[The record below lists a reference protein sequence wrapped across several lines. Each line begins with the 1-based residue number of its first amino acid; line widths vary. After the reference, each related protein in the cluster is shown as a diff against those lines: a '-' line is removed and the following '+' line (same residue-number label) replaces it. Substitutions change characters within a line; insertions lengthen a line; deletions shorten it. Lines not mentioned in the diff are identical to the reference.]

1 MYIDLDKGG
10 EDVKIQSAVDMVE
23 KSDFSLYQFN
33 VILGKLHDDMIFGD
47 CADDI
52 DTMDEPELWADYQ
65 IALNTLETAR
75 LQFNKVVR
83 VMTLNNNRKDK

>member
-10 EDVKIQSAVDMVE
+10 EDVNLQSAVDMVE

-33 VILGKLHDDMIFGD
+33 VILEKINDEIMFGD
-47 CADDI
+47 CTDDI
-52 DTMDEPELWADYQ
+52 EPIDEPELWADYQ

-75 LQFNKVVR
+75 LQFSKVAR
-83 VMTLNNNRKDK
+83 TMTLNKNRKDK

>member
-10 EDVKIQSAVDMVE
+10 EDTKLQSAIDIVE
-23 KSDFSLYQFN
+23 KSDYSLYQFN
-33 VILGKLHDDMIFGD
+33 VMLEKINEQIMFGD
-47 CADDI
+47 CADNI
-52 DTMDEPELWADYQ
+52 EPMDEPELWADYQ

>member
-33 VILGKLHDDMIFGD
+33 VILEKINDEIMFGD
-47 CADDI
+47 CTDDVGS
-52 DTMDEPELWADYQ
+52 MDEPELWADYQ

-75 LQFNKVVR
+75 LQFSKVAR
-83 VMTLNNNRKDK
+83 TMTLNKNRKDK